1 MQRPNIASM
10 TRVSNV
16 RFRDLERLERV
27 DSGRPQRSRNR
38 SFVRFTYAFSG
49 YSRSRRPQTAGV
61 VMTGFNLA
69 SMNQGLVGSNPPQ
82 DVKRAS
88 NGRVSQ
94 NPPVIMAR
102 THVHARQ
109 VRFS

>member
-1 MQRPNIASM
+1 
-10 TRVSNV
+10 
-16 RFRDLERLERV
+16 
-27 DSGRPQRSRNR
+27 
-38 SFVRFTYAFSG
+38 
-49 YSRSRRPQTAGV
+49 
-61 VMTGFNLA
+61 MTGFNLA

-109 VRFS
+109 VRLQ